1 MKRTLLLA
9 TLAMTIGS
17 SAFASSINYPSF
29 QGDHKP
35 VSFKMASSEEMK
47 AYTKDLESYLADTD
61 AVIQMLITKK
71 RIAIDTYNAGVRE
84 YNKDDFFHK
93 DRVEP
98 YSYDESYTQTK
109 RVGGHSYHTFGDTV
123 IITSNHPMPILE
135 ETKPQKKDED
145 DTFARLMRRM
155 EKHLGIDR
163 W

>member
-93 DRVEP
+93 DRV
-98 YSYDESYTQTK
+98 
-109 RVGGHSYHTFGDTV
+109 GGHSYHTFGDTV

-135 ETKPQKKDED
+135 ETKPQKKDEN